1 MLAVVVEAKSRPN
14 LAAADTNLITATL
27 DHLMIMKFVK
37 MMFITISTRNQ
48 SSEERRRICAF
59 ERRSGEA

>member
-59 ERRSGEA
+59 ERRSEEA